1 MNAKQKDKMR
11 MVLAVLAAL
20 LKEKETWQAHEA
32 FAEAVREL
40 SAAIHDVEKA
50 TQQQIAKDG
59 AVDTKTEAAELLGR
73 IAYEVAGAAFSC
85 ATRAGNTELAG
96 RVDYPPSGIMHGG
109 QTSIHA
115 RCLGILSAARE
126 VAPALVRYGITPDR
140 LELLNKRIEAFHRAQ
155 TEPRSEQSEGQVAT
169 SALADG
175 LAQAGRELT
184 DHIDRLIGQFE
195 EGNPHLVAKYW
206 AARQVVHLSGNADK
220 DHKEGGTDEAQAT
233 PPPAAPQG
241 PVVPKA
247 A

>member
-1 MNAKQKDKMR
+1 MNGKQKDKMR

-40 SAAIHDVEKA
+40 SAAILKVEMA

-59 AVDTKTEAAELLGR
+59 AVDTKTGAAELLGQ
-73 IAYEVAGAAFSC
+73 IAYQVAGAAYSC
-85 ATRAGNTELAG
+85 ATRARNTDLAG
-96 RVDYPPSGIMHGG
+96 RVDYPPSEITYGAHAVV
-109 QTSIHA
+109 HA
-115 RCLGILSAARE
+115 RCLDILSAARE

-140 LELLNKRIEAFHRAQ
+140 LELLSQRIEAFHRAQ
-155 TEPRSEQSEGQVAT
+155 TEPRAEQSESRVAT

-175 LAQAGRELT
+175 LAQACSELT

-195 EGNPHLVAKYW
+195 EANPPFVAKYW
-206 AARQVVHLSGNADK
+206 AARDIVHLSGNGHK
-220 DHKEGGTDEAQAT
+220 DLTEDGTDGAKVT
-233 PPPAAPQG
+233 PPPGEPQG